1 MPGRRSTREI
11 NRRSQRYDQ
20 IGYADQ
26 FISQHSI
33 NTKLDSLGNKSFHET
48 INSQT
53 PGQVAAALQKEYN
66 TFDLGII
73 NRIRQGTVLSNTFG
87 EGASDPKTPKPDEL
101 IVIGWE
107 P

>member
-20 IGYADQ
+20 IGYANRL
-26 FISQHSI
+26 ISQHAIS
-33 NTKLDSLGNKSFHET
+33 TKLDDLGNKSYHET

-53 PGQVAAALQKEYN
+53 PGQVAAALQREYN
-66 TFDLGII
+66 TFDLGVI
-73 NRIRQGTVLSNTFG
+73 NRIHQGTVLSNTFG
-87 EGASDPKTPKPDEL
+87 EGAHDPKMPKPDDL
-101 IVIGWE
+101 VVRGWE